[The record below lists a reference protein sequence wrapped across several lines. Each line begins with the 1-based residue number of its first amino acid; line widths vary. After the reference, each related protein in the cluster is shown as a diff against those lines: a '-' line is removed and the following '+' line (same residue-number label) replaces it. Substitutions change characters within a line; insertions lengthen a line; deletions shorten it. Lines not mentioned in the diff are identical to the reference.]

1 MLQDDEFERL
11 STQSLEEILDKGLLL
26 ERGRSL
32 FELARRSGEDKE
44 LIKKV
49 VNEISNPKNISSKT
63 VGMVSLSFLGMA
75 GLLGANTELTRS
87 AARSLFE
94 IWPESNRGNL
104 VDFLTSA
111 SLVKNLMG

>member
-1 MLQDDEFERL
+1 MLQDDEFKKF
-11 STQSLEEILDKGLLL
+11 SIQQLEEILDKGLLL

-44 LIKKV
+44 LVERV
-49 VNEISNPKNISSKT
+49 VNEISNPKNINSKT

-75 GLLGANTELTRS
+75 GLLEANTELTRS
-87 AARSLFE
+87 AARSLFD

-111 SLVKNLMG
+111 SLVKNLIS